1 MRRSVLMGAAI
12 AVLIGVLG
20 IAAVHQAIIAFGWG
34 GHEGVELGVPKD
46 AGPPK
51 PFAEADRLSPKGLV
65 IRKTAPPAQPP
76 TPKN

>member
-1 MRRSVLMGAAI
+1 MRRSVVMGAAI
-12 AVLIGVLG
+12 VGLIGILG
-20 IAAVHQAIIAFGWG
+20 IVAVHQAIIAFGWG

-51 PFAEADRLSPKGLV
+51 PFARAEQISPKGLV
-65 IRKTAPPAQPP
+65 IRKTATPAQPP